1 MRSVYPFISWINF
14 FWIQSLEDVDN
25 SKEVLTERESGKA
38 RKTPDTELNV
48 APDGDED
55 EVIEEDEEECWGMF

>member
-1 MRSVYPFISWINF
+1 MYAWCLPFHILN

-25 SKEVLTERESGKA
+25 SKEILTEMES

-48 APDGDED
+48 APDEDED
-55 EVIEEDEEECWGMF
+55 EVIEEEEEKCWGMF

>member
-1 MRSVYPFISWINF
+1 M
-14 FWIQSLEDVDN
+14 DN
-25 SKEVLTERESGKA
+25 SKEVLTERESSKA

>member
-1 MRSVYPFISWINF
+1 MRSVYPFISWSNF

-25 SKEVLTERESGKA
+25 SKEVLTERESSKA

>member
-1 MRSVYPFISWINF
+1 M
-14 FWIQSLEDVDN
+14 DN